1 MADIVTQ
8 GTQTV
13 AAGDAVTFA
22 LNRIWTRCPNI
33 RHEPL
38 SGRVTL
44 LPGLYRVSF
53 NGNFSSTE
61 TGNVSFEI
69 EQDGEG
75 IPGSVITN
83 TIAAAT
89 DIYNG
94 SATVEVRV
102 CCPCCATLT
111 VRNIGTVP
119 ATVDNANLVITRVG

>member
-44 LPGLYRVSF
+44 LPGLECES
-53 NGNFSSTE
+53 
-61 TGNVSFEI
+61 
-69 EQDGEG
+69 
-75 IPGSVITN
+75 
-83 TIAAAT
+83 
-89 DIYNG
+89 YNG
-94 SATVEVRV
+94 KL
-102 CCPCCATLT
+102 C
-111 VRNIGTVP
+111 
-119 ATVDNANLVITRVG
+119 